1 MPQERST
8 SGCGTLQA
16 PLGPSE
22 ARILATGV
30 PRLPGADQPE
40 EPRFGSAR
48 HGHRGALGRAV
59 FDRLFGSIE
68 YPARSAK
75 LIARLAGRGALVYVA
90 RSKSTW
96 LALYLNH
103 VLSRTGLPLAHY
115 ISGIDMSLRDDP
127 GWVSKWLRRRLRTAF
142 GCGDDVY
149 GGASGDRSA
158 DAFAQ
163 GVLRGEAAL
172 LFLRS
177 ARSALRT
184 APQPK
189 HDFHALVAAQRLS
202 SRSVFLVPHAVVDP
216 MKGGASRRNR
226 RLPTVPLS
234 RRFRVRTGEPIDL
247 RTLIAEHPGDC
258 DETLALRVR
267 RELERRIAAEERL
280 IAGPELP
287 RTGALERRLLRSPHV
302 KEAVRAQARRTG
314 KQPKHLE
321 ALAASYAK
329 DIAAHYSPRVTS
341 LFAAGMRRVFGLIYD
356 SIVVDEIGFSRV
368 VEASRSGPVVFCPTH
383 KSHAD
388 YLVLS
393 LVFWNRGL
401 TPPHIAAGENL
412 SFFPLGALFRGSG
425 AFFVRRS
432 FRYDFVY
439 AAVLRAYVIDLLRRG
454 VSLELFLEGTRS
466 RTGKT
471 MRPKLGLA
479 SMATDAWRFGSHDI
493 HFVPVSVDY
502 DRVIEV
508 SSYAREL
515 AGAEKRSESMA
526 GLLGAIR
533 VLGSRYGS
541 VRLQFGDPISL
552 AALARTRGLPRD
564 PSPKHDGVW
573 RAEVEK
579 LCSHI
584 LRRAAEMSLVTPA
597 AIAATALLGRG
608 ETIRESA
615 FLDRCRGI
623 VEYLQG
629 AGTRLAETLLD
640 RTTQLSTLLEATT
653 RFVEDGAVAVE
664 VPTRVGG
671 QRLYRVLGEHRIAL
685 DFYKNSAM
693 THVAG
698 AAIVCRALAR
708 NGGEATHPDL
718 SDAGRFLLGPSGAS
732 SPTVTTKVI
741 LRRDSTSS

>member
-1 MPQERST
+1 M
-8 SGCGTLQA
+8 
-16 PLGPSE
+16 
-22 ARILATGV
+22 
-30 PRLPGADQPE
+30 
-40 EPRFGSAR
+40 
-48 HGHRGALGRAV
+48 
-59 FDRLFGSIE
+59 
-68 YPARSAK
+68 
-75 LIARLAGRGALVYVA
+75 
-90 RSKSTW
+90 
-96 LALYLNH
+96 
-103 VLSRTGLPLAHY
+103 
-115 ISGIDMSLRDDP
+115 
-127 GWVSKWLRRRLRTAF
+127 
-142 GCGDDVY
+142 
-149 GGASGDRSA
+149 
-158 DAFAQ
+158 
-163 GVLRGEAAL
+163 
-172 LFLRS
+172 
-177 ARSALRT
+177 
-184 APQPK
+184 
-189 HDFHALVAAQRLS
+189 
-202 SRSVFLVPHAVVDP
+202 
-216 MKGGASRRNR
+216 
-226 RLPTVPLS
+226 
-234 RRFRVRTGEPIDL
+234 
-247 RTLIAEHPGDC
+247 
-258 DETLALRVR
+258 
-267 RELERRIAAEERL
+267 
-280 IAGPELP
+280 
-287 RTGALERRLLRSPHV
+287 
-302 KEAVRAQARRTG
+302 
-314 KQPKHLE
+314 
-321 ALAASYAK
+321 
-329 DIAAHYSPRVTS
+329 
-341 LFAAGMRRVFGLIYD
+341 
-356 SIVVDEIGFSRV
+356 
-368 VEASRSGPVVFCPTH
+368 
-383 KSHAD
+383 
-388 YLVLS
+388 
-393 LVFWNRGL
+393 
-401 TPPHIAAGENL
+401 
-412 SFFPLGALFRGSG
+412 
-425 AFFVRRS
+425 
-432 FRYDFVY
+432 
-439 AAVLRAYVIDLLRRG
+439 IDLLRRG

-718 SDAGRFLLGPSGAS
+718 SDAGRFLFGLFRREFSHCDDEGDPQARFDEQLRVLASRAFLTVRDDGRIVAGKGAPMALLAETLDCFVEAYWLMAS
-732 SPTVTTKVI
+732 TLTS
-741 LRRDSTSS
+741 LRRDALRHRDVIRIAVDRARHGEVDGRVTRLECANHTLMQSAADWMLASGVIEAHIEGGERLLRLTPEYDRGRLEDLIERIATFL